1 MTEYEQK
8 IIRKMEESGRCPACH
23 LIDNEEFDMLSRVQY
38 DVTHSPEVREA
49 IVNEGGFC
57 EFHFRQFRKIASAR
71 TNGLL
76 MVGMVQWYSTPKTE
90 YVVKC
95 RLCDHLNAFE
105 CEFLS
110 TIVSLLQTEAFRNK
124 YAQHTGLCIQHLQKI
139 VDVHQLA
146 KWKEWLID
154 TQREQMKHELHYL
167 EEMATQSYY
176 ETSNVARGS
185 LVRTVEKF
193 VGRRT
198 LSM

>member
-8 IIRKMEESGRCPACH
+8 IIRKMEESGRCPVCH

-38 DVTHSPEVREA
+38 EVTHSPEVREA

-57 EFHFRQFRKIASAR
+57 EFHFRQFRKIANAR
-71 TNGLL
+71 SNGLL
-76 MVGMVQWYSTPKTE
+76 MAAMVNRYAQAECQLNT
-90 YVVKC
+90 KC
-95 RLCDHLNAFE
+95 RFCAHLDKFE
-105 CEFLS
+105 ENLLATFLFLLKDQKFCE
-110 TIVSLLQTEAFRNK
+110 K
-124 YAQHTGLCIQHLQKI
+124 YAKHTGLCFGHLNDVSHQVKLPGIRVWLRAIQLE
-139 VDVHQLA
+139 QL
-146 KWKEWLID
+146 KKELPFL
-154 TQREQMKHELHYL
+154 EQ
-167 EEMATQSYY
+167 MATQSYY